1 MTENDILQ
9 LEESLKNLPKEV
21 KIFLYEGAFENA
33 LLSIKQ
39 SHTITDDQQKEL
51 KALLVKILCFLASK
65 DTLIELFT
73 SWGFPQEKQVLIA
86 KDIDEKIFAPIVEA
100 TNYIVEGGEDTDE
113 EVTSSSVSET
123 GETIKDPYAELQKRF
138 VYGTPIVRAEKK
150 AYSLD
155 KFPLPPRIKENDD
168 GMLVPPPAPK
178 SDIDPYREK
187 PE

>member
-1 MTENDILQ
+1 MNEEITQFEEALAILP
-9 LEESLKNLPKEV
+9 EEVES
-21 KIFLYEGAFENA
+21 FLYEGQFESVV
-33 LLSIKQ
+33 LMITKLYGLSEEQRKKFDLILTDVLCLIK
-39 SHTITDDQQKEL
+39 
-51 KALLVKILCFLASK
+51 SK
-65 DTLIELFT
+65 DSLIELFT
-73 SWGFPQEKQVLIA
+73 SWGFSREKQVLIA

-100 TNYIVEGGEDTDE
+100 TNYIVEGEEDTDE

-123 GETIKDPYAELQKRF
+123 GEAIKDPYAELQKRF